1 MERLGSPQL
10 FQGSRGSSR
19 PNSRPNS
26 SGLSEF
32 EAYAR
37 HVQREDGKARK
48 ESAYEADTAN
58 RATLQEWHGPL
69 RKTGKQLGE
78 HTATGGMY
86 LKYKA
91 CRLMDNPSSKALNGE
106 NIDRIQLET
115 AWSCPTVRTVLRI
128 TDDLHL
134 DDQIRSSGSDDIVRE
149 IVGTASSSFMAAM
162 AKIDELRDDVQVQR
176 DERRVQAE
184 SNLSK
189 VAYQSLYGL
198 KQVQEPKQTV
208 THGRS
213 RRRSSVGS
221 ALSSEVQLL
230 PGTSLGRGM
239 GPTVIRFTPALLA
252 FVTNPRPQVL
262 SVPARSPGSTGRPAE
277 TESPSV

>member
-58 RATLQEWHGPL
+58 RATLQEWLGPL

-221 ALSSEVQLL
+221 ALSSEDPREDQLRQKVQVFDRWMYGHLAEERNLSRQNENRRRLPPVRLDMRLL
-230 PGTSLGRGM
+230 G
-239 GPTVIRFTPALLA
+239 LA
-252 FVTNPRPQVL
+252 
-262 SVPARSPGSTGRPAE
+262 E
-277 TESPSV
+277 

>member
-221 ALSSEVQLL
+221 ALSSEDPREDQLRQKVQVFDRWMYGHLAEERNLSRQNENRRRLPPVRLDMRLL
-230 PGTSLGRGM
+230 G
-239 GPTVIRFTPALLA
+239 LA
-252 FVTNPRPQVL
+252 
-262 SVPARSPGSTGRPAE
+262 E
-277 TESPSV
+277 

>member
-1 MERLGSPQL
+1 MP
-10 FQGSRGSSR
+10 
-19 PNSRPNS
+19 
-26 SGLSEF
+26 LSAGGAEDTAAA
-32 EAYAR
+32 EAHHLR
-37 HVQREDGKARK
+37 
-48 ESAYEADTAN
+48 AYEADTAN
-58 RATLQEWHGPL
+58 RATLQEWLGPL

-239 GPTVIRFTPALLA
+239 GPTVIRFTPDPREDQLRQKVQVFDRWMYGHLAEERNLSRQNENRRRLPPVRLDMRLLG
-252 FVTNPRPQVL
+252 L
-262 SVPARSPGSTGRPAE
+262 AE
-277 TESPSV
+277 